1 MATKKPPASRQAKR
15 PPQAA
20 APKPALPPRA
30 PAAPALKRP
39 VPTAS
44 LAKAATAFQSF
55 SLSRFG
61 RDAHPGNY
69 VAVGQNPTTIQRTL
83 ISRHIDILKN
93 ADTPTRTMSLAFPDS
108 LLKQL
113 LPSFNAS
120 TGTVDLGEV
129 MSLIQ
134 KNMRGTEFY
143 ANGDPTLNRLAIQAR
158 LQEIIDGVAQ
168 GTKK

>member
-15 PPQAA
+15 PPQEA
-20 APKPALPPRA
+20 APRPALPPKA

-44 LAKAATAFQSF
+44 LAKAKTAFQRF

-61 RDAHPGNY
+61 RDAQPANY
-69 VAVGQNPTTIQRTL
+69 VAAKQNPATTQRTL
-83 ISRHIDILKN
+83 ISRHINVLKN
-93 ADTPTRTMSLAFPDS
+93 ADAPTRTMSLAFPDS

-113 LPSFNAS
+113 LPSLNAS
-120 TGTVDLGEV
+120 TGKVNLGEV

-143 ANGDPTLNRLAIQAR
+143 ANGDPTLNRLGIQAQ
-158 LQEIIDGVAQ
+158 LQEIIDGVTQ